1 MNVEPYASAVSNK
14 GASIVEKQVRERFT
28 RVGLTAA
35 LVVSAL
41 ALSGWLFTPAWAASG
56 REIDASADD
65 AIEKF
70 EKEVKSGKS
79 FLEGSKGILVF
90 PRVLKGGAGFGGE
103 YGEGALRI
111 AGKTTDYYNMFQGS
125 FGLQLGGEIKT
136 VVIVFLQEE
145 ALRRFRE
152 SEGWKAGV
160 DGSVSLVT
168 LGAGGTIDTN
178 NLKDPIVAFVL
189 GQKGLMYNLSLE
201 GTKFTKL
208 NK

>member
-1 MNVEPYASAVSNK
+1 MEGAMIMIRHAFCRLRLILTLA
-14 GASIVEKQVRERFT
+14 ASIV
-28 RVGLTAA
+28 L
-35 LVVSAL
+35 
-41 ALSGWLFTPAWAASG
+41 LSGWVAGSASAASAK
-56 REIDASADD
+56 ELDAGVDD
-65 AIEKF
+65 AIEKV
-70 EKEVKSGKS
+70 EKEVKGGKS
-79 FLEGSKGILVF
+79 FLDSSKGMLVF

-103 YGEGALRI
+103 YGEGALRTG
-111 AGKTTDYYNMFQGS
+111 GKTTDYYNMFQGS
-125 FGLQLGGEIKT
+125 FGLQLGGEVKT
-136 VVIVFLQEE
+136 VYLVFLDEG
-145 ALRRFRE
+145 ALKRFRE

-189 GQKGLMYNLSLE
+189 GQKGLMYNLSFE

>member
-1 MNVEPYASAVSNK
+1 MIRQVCHGLCNLRLLISLAGSLMILTTWMSGPASAVSAK
-14 GASIVEKQVRERFT
+14 E
-28 RVGLTAA
+28 L
-35 LVVSAL
+35 
-41 ALSGWLFTPAWAASG
+41 
-56 REIDASADD
+56 DAGVDD

-70 EKEVKSGKS
+70 QQEVKGGKS
-79 FLEGSKGILVF
+79 FLDSSKGMLVF

-111 AGKTTDYYNMFQGS
+111 GGKSADYYNMFQGS
-125 FGLQLGGEIKT
+125 FGLQLGGEVKT
-136 VVIVFLQEE
+136 VYLVFLDEG
-145 ALRRFRE
+145 ALKRFRE
-152 SEGWKAGV
+152 GEGWKAGV

-189 GQKGLMYNLSLE
+189 GQKGLMYNLSFE

-208 NK
+208 HK

>member
-1 MNVEPYASAVSNK
+1 MKTHTLRDLRLFATVAGSIMILTGWLSAPASA
-14 GASIVEKQVRERFT
+14 ASAKV
-28 RVGLTAA
+28 
-35 LVVSAL
+35 
-41 ALSGWLFTPAWAASG
+41 
-56 REIDASADD
+56 IDAGVDD
-65 AIEKF
+65 AITKF
-70 EKEVKSGKS
+70 EQEVKGGKS
-79 FLEGSKGILVF
+79 FMESSKGILVF

-111 AGKTTDYYNMFQGS
+111 GGKTADYYSMLQGS
-125 FGLQLGGEIKT
+125 FGFQLGGEIKT
-136 VVIVFLQEE
+136 VYLVFLDEG
-145 ALRRFRE
+145 ALKRFRD

-201 GTKFTKL
+201 GTKFTRQ
-208 NK
+208 NKK

>member
-1 MNVEPYASAVSNK
+1 MMRRWVQEIGLAV
-14 GASIVEKQVRERFT
+14 AA
-28 RVGLTAA
+28 VGIMMLGIGFSD
-35 LVVSAL
+35 SAL
-41 ALSGWLFTPAWAASG
+41 AASAK
-56 REIDASADD
+56 EIDVGVDE
-65 AIEKF
+65 AIVKF
-70 EKEVKSGKS
+70 EKEVKGGKS
-79 FLEGSKGILVF
+79 FLDGSKGMLIF

-125 FGLQLGGEIKT
+125 FGMQLGGEIKT
-136 VVIVFLQEE
+136 VYLVFLDAD
-145 ALRRFRE
+145 ALKRFRE
-152 SEGWKAGV
+152 GEGWKAGV

-201 GTKFTKL
+201 GTKFTKQD
-208 NK
+208 KK

>member
-1 MNVEPYASAVSNK
+1 MIRQICHGLRNLRLLISLAGSLMILTTWMSGPASA
-14 GASIVEKQVRERFT
+14 ASAK
-28 RVGLTAA
+28 
-35 LVVSAL
+35 
-41 ALSGWLFTPAWAASG
+41 
-56 REIDASADD
+56 EIDAGVDD
-65 AIEKF
+65 AIGKF
-70 EKEVKSGKS
+70 EQEVKDGKS
-79 FLEGSKGILVF
+79 FLQSSKGMLVF

-111 AGKTTDYYNMFQGS
+111 GGKTVDYYSMLQGS
-125 FGLQLGGEIKT
+125 FGFQLGGEIKT
-136 VVIVFLQEE
+136 VYLVFLDEG
-145 ALRRFRE
+145 ALKRFRE

-201 GTKFTKL
+201 GTKFSKE
-208 NK
+208 NKK

>member
-1 MNVEPYASAVSNK
+1 MRGWVQEIGLAVAAVGIVVLGIAFSDSGLAASAK
-14 GASIVEKQVRERFT
+14 
-28 RVGLTAA
+28 
-35 LVVSAL
+35 
-41 ALSGWLFTPAWAASG
+41 
-56 REIDASADD
+56 EIDVGVDE
-65 AIEKF
+65 AIVKF
-70 EKEVKSGKS
+70 GKEVKGGKS
-79 FLEGSKGILVF
+79 FLDSSKGMLVF

-125 FGLQLGGEIKT
+125 FGMQLGGEIKT
-136 VVIVFLQEE
+136 VYLVFLDAD
-145 ALRRFRE
+145 ALKRFRE
-152 SEGWKAGV
+152 GEGWKAGV

-201 GTKFTKL
+201 GTKFTKQD
-208 NK
+208 KK